1 MNFFKAVFTDD
12 PDPPSSPTSDHE
24 SSPSSLNPTIHT
36 HQPTTS
42 DDDDASEPTKNQTTP
57 WSFGGLIKTLQ
68 VKSDWIETYRRDLEE
83 FGSGLKKETEVLREV
98 ASRAVKD
105 LPSSL
110 EIGASKAQ
118 VSLESVGQAI
128 DSIGLA
134 VADIISQGK
143 ESLLAND
150 NDSSY
155 AYDVNSVGGNSNA
168 QSIGSSGRY
177 SRFDAQLR
185 AIQCD
190 VSTYVDEPDDVNDY
204 NKWLSAF
211 KLEEKSE
218 EIEGLMRENGSVDG
232 IYKRVVPNNVEHD
245 VFWSRYFYRVHRLN
259 QAESMRA
266 RLVKRAISTE
276 DEEELSW
283 DVDDED
289 EEEVEVK
296 KVDESDA
303 NVNNSSQQ
311 EENEQKNVEEHKV
324 VKDSDDESSVPA
336 EQRAATG
343 DKMPAMEKSGSA
355 VESADKELS
364 NKETQSRETPKAKD
378 GDEALKKPKEK
389 VTPEGKTE
397 VRESGKDSDI
407 SVVST
412 QPSTEEDDMG
422 WDEIADIGSDDEKK
436 VTRSKSP
443 DREELRKRLS
453 AADDDEDLSWDIEE
467 DD

>member
-1 MNFFKAVFTDD
+1 MNFFKAVFADD

-24 SSPSSLNPTIHT
+24 SSPSSSNPTQT
-36 HQPTTS
+36 HQPTIS
-42 DDDDASEPTKNQTTP
+42 DDDDDDDGFEPTGNRTTP

-150 NDSSY
+150 NDSSD
-155 AYDVNSVGGNSNA
+155 AYDVSSVSGNSNV
-168 QSIGSSGRY
+168 QSISSSGRY

-190 VSTYVDEPDDVNDY
+190 VNTYLEEPDDVNDY
-204 NKWLSAF
+204 NNWLSEF
-211 KLEEKSE
+211 NLEEKSG
-218 EIEGLMRENGSVDG
+218 EIEGLMKESGSIDA
-232 IYKRVVPNNVEHD
+232 IYKRVVPNSAEHD

-266 RLVKRAISTE
+266 KLVKRAISTE

-283 DVDDED
+283 DVDDE
-289 EEEVEVK
+289 EEEEEAK
-296 KVDESDA
+296 KVDGSDA
-303 NVNNSSQQ
+303 NVNDATQ
-311 EENEQKNVEEHKV
+311 EGGNEKKNVEEHKV
-324 VKDSDDESSVPA
+324 FKDSHVESSVSA
-336 EQRAATG
+336 EQKAETS
-343 DKMPAMEKSGSA
+343 DKVESKENSSTA
-355 VESADKELS
+355 VESNGKVLS
-364 NKETQSRETPKAKD
+364 NKEAESGGTSKAND
-378 GDEALKKPKEK
+378 DDELSKKVKEN
-389 VTPEGKTE
+389 VASEGKTE
-397 VRESGKDSDI
+397 AHESGKDSDI

-422 WDEIADIGSDDEKK
+422 WDEIEDIGTDDEKK
-436 VTRSKSP
+436 ATRCKSP
-443 DREELRKRLS
+443 NREELRKRLS
-453 AADDDEDLSWDIEE
+453 AADDEDLSWDIE
-467 DD
+467 DDD